1 MMEEGPP
8 KLVDYFVVAGL
19 TPSSKPLEE
28 ENRQR
33 VSRSADPITD
43 VAVIIRSL
51 YEDVPHGFTCIEK
64 TNGGH
69 SADLSTSFLTNQ
81 QMYLCYSRGR
91 DKAPITELGV
101 YYEGKERLKPGFK
114 HIEITPYSHSAN
126 LSSGAPGQP
135 RTFLTYKKAP
145 ESLGVNTLGVMDICI
160 INPSKGEST
169 PHTFCKV
176 DRNLN
181 TSMFGPALFLC
192 YKKAM
197 AKTHS
202 LVYEAGVISR
212 FPETDNEMFPFPE
225 MVSIF
230 CLPMGATIESWSLST
245 KYHMPIFSTFVLTG
259 ASGDKVYGAAIQF
272 YEQYPWE
279 NLSEKQCKCLGLI
292 SVLDKLPISSKSV
305 QTKKSICV
313 LSRWPFFDVFQ
324 KFLTFIYRYSISG
337 PHVLP
342 IEKHISNFMFNVPFP
357 SPQRPRILI
366 QMSPYDNVLLCQP
379 VSSPL
384 PLSGASYVTL
394 LQNLGPENAV
404 TLLLAVLTE
413 QKVLVHSQ
421 RPDVMTS
428 VCEALVSIIFPLRW
442 QCPYIPLC
450 PLSLSDVLCA
460 PVPFIVGIHSS
471 YFDLHDPPQDVLCVD
486 LDTNT
491 LFQSEEKK
499 IPSYQMLPRKPC
511 KVLRNSLSDL
521 HKQLDEMYN
530 KPMEEAS
537 LEFLLKD
544 YDLIYGRRTQLELD
558 VRASFLRFMAC
569 LFKGYRSFL
578 LPITQAPSERT
589 RDSSNLFNVE
599 GFKKSRERAHQKFYS
614 QLMKTQMY
622 SQFIEDCSFVNERH
636 ASLEFFDN
644 CVEKVQVD
652 GEKMEDLHLVEQ
664 DESHRSEHTV
674 FIMPAEV
681 PQDPHGSEPPA
692 QYKYETFPILQP
704 ELFELPQ
711 DLLMVPPAQSKT
723 SAPSSPAPR
732 RTKQEIK
739 SAQRVANMYASRPE
753 MWSKCLLGHCYGLW
767 FIYLPTF
774 VRATA
779 SKVRALQTAY
789 DALKQMETKNL
800 VLPDEVCYRI
810 LMQLCGQYGEPVLAV
825 RVMLEMRKAG
835 IVPNAITYGYYNKAV
850 LESKW
855 PSSSQSGRLRWAK
868 LRNVVLG
875 AAQFRQPLRQR
886 HPGSHSLSSRSD
898 DSSLNKP
905 KDEWKRQSATDD
917 LTPRLQLLR
926 QTTWAGHTSRGA
938 EEVPA
943 GRLMKSW
950 SVSCTQSDAC
960 MMAHVMEDLEVD
972 GITRRPDGSP
982 SLSAS
987 IRRTRET
994 ASALQPSEN
1003 GSLSN
1008 VSFLTDATGSEMM
1021 TSEDSELILTGSS
1034 SEALASQS
1042 RSEDDGSTYSRDPM
1056 KRRSLAG
1063 KIQQLLTPSRKPSR
1077 SSIFRK
1083 GANMSESPSP
1093 FMLADQRHSWKSRK
1107 EVVKRPESTAS
1118 ESSVSLGSEAD
1129 LSESLPCNFALH
1141 KSTDRLLDGGL
1152 EPPAVEV
1159 MLSSC
1164 SICPACQSLIYD
1176 EDIMAGWTSDDSN
1189 LKTVCSFCGQH
1200 FVPFL
1205 NVKIT
1210 DLQRQRSASGS
1221 SSEEPDGGSGSR
1233 GPVLSD
1239 RYQCLVLDEAETRGH
1254 HNGYPNVQHH
1264 ANDMHSEMVTV
1275 AYLCPLVLR
1284 KEMESLLENE
1294 GSDFL
1299 SQSELVDNHPII
1311 YWNLVWYFQ
1320 RLALPSNLLQL
1331 ILASKHVQHPTQV
1344 PENPH
1349 VSVRLLWDILVQDPD
1364 RWPPM
1369 YVLWK
1374 LHSNLPTHL
1383 HGWRCHSHPFTLE
1396 FLEKVLNF
1404 IGLFEVHKA
1413 ISLILT
1419 ILQDQNSPPQVL
1431 QRGIYREMLLLTM
1444 AALGKEHMDIAAFDS
1459 KYKTA
1464 CKKLG
1469 SSMGKEELRKRR
1481 ALLPSAKALECRKT
1495 FGMTLEC

>member
-19 TPSSKPLEE
+19 TPTSKLLEDE
-28 ENRQR
+28 SRQR
-33 VSRSADPITD
+33 PSRPPEPVTD
-43 VAVIIRSL
+43 VAVIIRSMG
-51 YEDVPHGFTCIEK
+51 EDVPQGYTCIER
-64 TNGGH
+64 TPGGH
-69 SADLSTSFLTNQ
+69 CADLSSSLLTNQ
-81 QMYLCYSRGR
+81 QLYLCYRRGR
-91 DKAPITELGV
+91 DKMPISELGV
-101 YYEGKERLKPGFK
+101 YYEGKETLKPGYK
-114 HIEITPYSHSAN
+114 YIETTPYSHSAN
-126 LSSGAPGQP
+126 LSSGVPGHP
-135 RTFLTYKKAP
+135 KTFLSYKRAP
-145 ESLGVNTLGVMDICI
+145 ESLGLNTLGVMDICI
-160 INPSKGEST
+160 INTSKGESI
-169 PHTFCKV
+169 PHTFCRV
-176 DRNLN
+176 ERNLN

-212 FPETDNEMFPFPE
+212 FPETDSELFPLPDLVA
-225 MVSIF
+225 MF
-230 CLPMGATIESWSLST
+230 CLPMGATIESWSVT
-245 KYHMPIFSTFVLTG
+245 AKYHLPVFSTFVLTG

-272 YEQYPWE
+272 YEQYPRE
-279 NLSEKQCKCLGLI
+279 DLSEKQSQRLGLI
-292 SVLDKLPISSKSV
+292 SVVDRRPIGNKSV

-313 LSRWPFFDVFQ
+313 LSHWPFFDVFQ

-342 IEKHISNFMFNVPFP
+342 IEKHLSNFMFNVPFP

-384 PLSGASYVTL
+384 PLSGASFVTL

-413 QKVLVHSQ
+413 QKLLIHSQ
-421 RPDVMTS
+421 RPDVLTS
-428 VCEALVSIIFPLRW
+428 VAEALVSVIFPLRW

-450 PLSLSDVLCA
+450 PLTLADVLCA

-499 IPSYQMLPRKPC
+499 IPSYQQLPRRPC
-511 KVLRNSLSDL
+511 KVLRNCLSDL

-558 VRASFLRFMAC
+558 VRASFLRFMSC
-569 LFKGYRSFL
+569 LCKGYRSYL

-589 RDSSNLFNVE
+589 WDSSNLFNVE
-599 GFKKSRERAHQKFYS
+599 GFKKSRDRAHQKFYS
-614 QLMKTQMY
+614 QLVKTQMFT
-622 SQFIEDCSFVNERH
+622 QFIEDCSFVNDRQ

-652 GEKMEDLHLVEQ
+652 GEKMEDFHLVEL
-664 DESHRSEHTV
+664 DESHRSEHTI
-674 FIMPAEV
+674 FIMPAEE
-681 PQDPHGSEPPA
+681 PQDPHGTETPA
-692 QYKYETFPILQP
+692 QYKYDTFPVLQRD
-704 ELFELPQ
+704 LFELPQ
-711 DLLMVPPAQSKT
+711 DLLMAPPAQSKT

-739 SAQRVANMYASRPE
+739 SAQRVAQMYSSRPE
-753 MWSKCLLGHCYGLW
+753 MWAKCLLGHCYGLW

-779 SKVRALQTAY
+779 SKVQALQTAY
-789 DALKQMETKNL
+789 DALKQMETKNV

-855 PSSSQSGRLRWAK
+855 PSSNQSGRLRWAK

-886 HPGSHSLSSRSD
+886 QTSSQ
-898 DSSLNKP
+898 SLNP
-905 KDEWKRQSATDD
+905 SEEPSVSRKDQWQHKSATIE
-917 LTPRLQLLR
+917 LPPRLHLLR
-926 QTTWAGHTSRGA
+926 QTTWAGHTSQIP
-938 EEVPA
+938 EDLPA
-943 GRLMKSW
+943 AKLVKSW
-950 SVSCTQSDAC
+950 SVSDAC
-960 MMAHVMEDLEVD
+960 MLEMGATAMMEDLEVE
-972 GITRRPDGSP
+972 GVTTRSDISP
-982 SLSAS
+982 SLRSS
-987 IRRTRET
+987 IRTPLVHR
-994 ASALQPSEN
+994 PSEN

-1008 VSFLTDATGSEMM
+1008 VSFLTDGTGSETV
-1021 TSEDSELILTGSS
+1021 TSEESELILTGSS
-1034 SEALASQS
+1034 SEALTSQS
-1042 RSEDDGSTYSRDPM
+1042 RSEDEGSSHSRDPT

-1077 SSIFRK
+1077 SSIFRRN
-1083 GANMSESPSP
+1083 GQLGDTPSP
-1093 FMLADQRHSWKSRK
+1093 LVLADHRQSWRSQK
-1107 EVVKRPESTAS
+1107 ESARRPESIAS
-1118 ESSVSLGSEAD
+1118 ESSVSLGSEVD
-1129 LSESLPCNFALH
+1129 LSDFAIH
-1141 KSTDRLLDGGL
+1141 KSTERLLDGGQ
-1152 EPPAVEV
+1152 ESPAVEV
-1159 MLSSC
+1159 LLSSC
-1164 SICPACQSLIYD
+1164 SACPACHSLVYD
-1176 EDIMAGWTSDDSN
+1176 EDIMAAWTSDDSN
-1189 LKTVCSFCGQH
+1189 LKTACSFCGQH

-1210 DLQRQRSASGS
+1210 DLQRQRSASDGS
-1221 SSEEPDGGSGSR
+1221 SEVSTDGSAVSR

-1239 RYQCLVLDEAETRGH
+1239 RYQCLVLDEADPSGQC
-1254 HNGYPNVQHH
+1254 NGFPNVQHR
-1264 ANDMHSEMVTV
+1264 ASDVDSEMVTV

-1284 KEMESLLENE
+1284 KEVESLLENE

-1299 SQSELVDNHPII
+1299 SQPELVNSHPII
-1311 YWNLVWYFQ
+1311 YWNLVWFFQ
-1320 RLALPSNLLQL
+1320 RLALPSNLPQL
-1331 ILASKHVQHPTQV
+1331 ILASKHVQCPTKM
-1344 PENPH
+1344 PDNTL

-1374 LHSNLPTHL
+1374 LHRNLPTHL
-1383 HGWRCHSHPFTLE
+1383 QGWRSHSHPFTME
-1396 FLEKVLNF
+1396 FLEKVLNH

-1413 ISLILT
+1413 ISLVLSV
-1419 ILQDQNSPPQVL
+1419 LQEQNSPPQVL
-1431 QRGIYREMLLLTM
+1431 QRGIYREMLLLTL
-1444 AALGKEHMDIAAFDS
+1444 AALGREHMDIAAFDS
-1459 KYKTA
+1459 KYKAA

-1469 SSMGKEELRKRR
+1469 NAMGKEELRKRR
-1481 ALLPSAKALECRKT
+1481 ALLPGPKALDCRKT
-1495 FGMTLEC
+1495 FGTTLEC

>member
-19 TPSSKPLEE
+19 TPTSKPLEDE
-28 ENRQR
+28 
-33 VSRSADPITD
+33 SRRPARPPEPITD

-51 YEDVPHGFTCIEK
+51 GEDVPQGYTCIER
-64 TNGGH
+64 TPGGH
-69 SADLSTSFLTNQ
+69 SADLSTSLLTNQ
-81 QMYLCYSRGR
+81 QLYLCYRRGR
-91 DKAPITELGV
+91 DKMPITELGV
-101 YYEGKERLKPGFK
+101 YYEGKEEKKPGL
-114 HIEITPYSHSAN
+114 EVLETTPYSRSAN

-135 RTFLTYKKAP
+135 KAFLFVKRVP
-145 ESLGVNTLGVMDICI
+145 ESLGLNTLGVMDICI

-181 TSMFGPALFLC
+181 TSMFGPTLFLC

-202 LVYEAGVISR
+202 LVYEAGVICR
-212 FPETDNEMFPFPE
+212 FPETDNELFPFPE
-225 MVSIF
+225 LVPMF
-230 CLPMGATIESWSLST
+230 CLPMGATIESWSLNT
-245 KYHMPIFSTFVLTG
+245 KYHLPVFSTFVLTG
-259 ASGDKVYGAAIQF
+259 ASGDKLYGAAIQF
-272 YEQYPWE
+272 YEQYPRE
-279 NLSEKQCKCLGLI
+279 NLSEKQCQRLGLI
-292 SVLDKLPISSKSV
+292 SVVDRRPIGSKSI
-305 QTKKSICV
+305 QTKRSVCV
-313 LSRWPFFDVFQ
+313 LSHWPFFDVFQ

-366 QMSPYDNVLLCQP
+366 QMSSYDNVLLCQP

-394 LQNLGPENAV
+394 LQNLGPESAV

-413 QKVLVHSQ
+413 QKLLIHSQ
-421 RPDVMTS
+421 RPDVLTS
-428 VCEALVSIIFPLRW
+428 VAEALVTIIFPLRW

-450 PLSLSDVLCA
+450 PLTLSDVLCA

-499 IPSYQMLPRKPC
+499 IPSYQTFPRKPC
-511 KVLRNSLSDL
+511 KVLRNCLSDL

-544 YDLIYGRRTQLELD
+544 YDLIYARRTQLELD

-569 LFKGYRSFL
+569 LFKGYRSYL

-589 RDSSNLFNVE
+589 RDFSNLFNVE
-599 GFKKSRERAHQKFYS
+599 GFKKSKDRAHQKFYS
-614 QLMKTQMY
+614 QMMKTQMFT
-622 SQFIEDCSFVNERH
+622 QFIEDCSFVNERN
-636 ASLEFFDN
+636 ASLEFFDK

-652 GEKMEDLHLVEQ
+652 GEKMEDLHLVEL

-674 FIMPAEV
+674 FIMPAEE
-681 PQDPHGSEPPA
+681 PLDPHGIEPPA
-692 QYKYETFPILQP
+692 QYKYETFPVLQRD
-704 ELFELPQ
+704 LFELPQ
-711 DLLMVPPAQSKT
+711 DLLLAPPIQSKT

-739 SAQRVANMYASRPE
+739 SAQRVAQIYSSIPE
-753 MWSKCLLGHCYGLW
+753 MWAKCLLGHCYGLW

-774 VRATA
+774 VRATT

-789 DALKQMETKNL
+789 DALKQMETKNV

-855 PSSSQSGRLRWAK
+855 PSSNQGGRLRWAK

-875 AAQFRQPLRQR
+875 AAQFRQPLRER
-886 HPGSHSLSSRSD
+886 HPSSQCEAQSEEPSVSGSKDQWKLRS
-898 DSSLNKP
+898 
-905 KDEWKRQSATDD
+905 TTID
-917 LTPRLQLLR
+917 LTPRLNLLR
-926 QTTWAGHTSRGA
+926 QTTWAGHTSQMSEDGS
-938 EEVPA
+938 A
-943 GRLMKSW
+943 GKLVKSW
-950 SVSCTQSDAC
+950 SVSCTQSDTC
-960 MMAHVMEDLEVD
+960 MLEMGVARMMEDLEVER
-972 GITRRPDGSP
+972 GNTRLDISP
-982 SLSAS
+982 SLRSS
-987 IRRTRET
+987 SRRTCGT
-994 ASALQPSEN
+994 PLMLQPSEN

-1008 VSFLTDATGSEMM
+1008 VSFLTDGTGSETV
-1021 TSEDSELILTGSS
+1021 TSEESELIMTESS
-1034 SEALASQS
+1034 SEALASRS
-1042 RSEDDGSTYSRDPM
+1042 RSEDEGSTHSRDAS
-1056 KRRSLAG
+1056 RRRNLAG

-1077 SSIFRK
+1077 SSIFRRS
-1083 GANMSESPSP
+1083 GQLGETPSP
-1093 FMLADQRHSWKSRK
+1093 LADHRLSRRSQK
-1107 EVVKRPESTAS
+1107 QSTRRPESIAS
-1118 ESSVSLGSEAD
+1118 ESSVSLGSEVD
-1129 LSESLPCNFALH
+1129 LSDFAIH
-1141 KSTDRLLDGGL
+1141 RSTDRLLDAGQ
-1152 EPPAVEV
+1152 ESPAVEV
-1159 MLSSC
+1159 LLSSC
-1164 SICPACQSLIYD
+1164 SVCPACYSLVYD
-1176 EDIMAGWTSDDSN
+1176 EDIMAAWTSDDSN

-1210 DLQRQRSASGS
+1210 DLHKQRSTFDGS
-1221 SSEEPDGGSGSR
+1221 SEVSTDGGSVSR

-1239 RYQCLVLDEAETRGH
+1239 RYQCLVLDETETSGH
-1254 HNGYPNVQHH
+1254 CNGFPSVQRPS
-1264 ANDMHSEMVTV
+1264 AADSEMVTV

-1284 KEMESLLENE
+1284 KEVESLLENE

-1299 SQSELVDNHPII
+1299 CQPELVNSHPII

-1320 RLALPSNLLQL
+1320 RLALPSNLPHL
-1331 ILASKHVQHPTQV
+1331 ILESKHVRQPSQV

-1349 VSVRLLWDILVQDPD
+1349 VSVRLLWDVLVQDPD

-1374 LHSNLPTHL
+1374 LHRNLPTHI
-1383 HGWRCHSHPFTLE
+1383 HGWRSHSHPFTLE

-1413 ISLILT
+1413 ISLILSV
-1419 ILQDQNSPPQVL
+1419 LQEQNSPPQVL
-1431 QRGIYREMLLLTM
+1431 QRGIYREMLLLTL
-1444 AALGKEHMDIAAFDS
+1444 AALGREHMDIAAFDS

-1469 SSMGKEELRKRR
+1469 NSLGKEELRKRR
-1481 ALLPSAKALECRKT
+1481 ALLPGAKALDCRKT
-1495 FGMTLEC
+1495 FGATLEC